1 MDATSTSRFAEQ
13 IADRYRLERELGQG
27 GMATVYLAEDVRH
40 RRHVAIKLL
49 HPELSAVIG
58 SERFLQEIE
67 LTASLQHPHILPL
80 FDSGSADGQLFYVMP
95 FIDGETL
102 RGRLDRER
110 QLSVDDA
117 LRIARE
123 VADALQYA
131 HERGVIHRDIKPEN
145 ILLQGGHALVADF
158 GIALALQHAGGQR
171 MTQTGLSLGTPHY
184 MAPEQAMG
192 ERSIDARADIYALGA
207 ITFEM
212 LAGEPPF
219 TAPTL
224 QGVIARVTTEE
235 ARAVHTLRRTVPVGV
250 SQVIATS
257 LHKIPS
263 DRQPTARDFAAALQ
277 SGMQTTAHAISS
289 ADTAQ
294 SSGTAETPARRGLRY
309 TGALAV
315 LVTAA
320 GLGYVTPRGD
330 GTSSTSAAV
339 PTVAML
345 VPESD
350 EWWDGSGKSIAMS
363 PDGRRVAVVSGGDGT
378 SGLIIRSLDSLGS
391 RSVPGTSGATLP
403 FWSRDGASL
412 AFFADGQL
420 KVADLATGAVRQLC
434 AAPLPGGG
442 SWGVDD
448 VILYLPE
455 NASPVHRTS
464 PASAECKPLGVRQ
477 PPESMRGGGVQFL
490 GDGRH
495 FIVATDVSVWVGA
508 IGDDSLSWL
517 TDARLHRGIAG
528 GGDILLYK
536 PDGSSGTLSAQ
547 RIDLKARRLI
557 GQPVGIIDGVGNP
570 GGYTAV
576 TASLNGTLV
585 AFASREERGPGR
597 LWVVSRNGTTLDSLT
612 LPGEG
617 FGRRS
622 FSHDGQRIVVGGW
635 SLSIHDRAAGTWT
648 SLLPGQQAT
657 PRLSNSAVWAPNDT
671 AVAFVS
677 RQFGRHAGGDTIMV
691 VDSRGRNVR
700 VVTGD
705 RDATRSMG
713 PRDWSPDGRYLLFR
727 YSAGGGAANSEP
739 WVYDFATSQRR
750 LLFAEPSDIGDMRI
764 SPDGRFIAYEA
775 RVGREPSIF
784 VRPFLAAGAA
794 VRVSTREGTL
804 PRWTGREGD
813 LVFSTNGGEIMR
825 VRIDGTGRPTSSPAV
840 VFRPTTAGVVSSN
853 VDVSPNGELFLVRRS
868 PTTSPPLTIMLDWWS
883 LLNTRGKD

>member
-1 MDATSTSRFAEQ
+1 MSTSRFAER

-40 RRHVAIKLL
+40 RRRVALKLL

-58 SERFLQEIE
+58 SERFLKEIE

-80 FDSGSADGQLFYVMP
+80 FDSGSADGQLYYVMP

-102 RGRLDRER
+102 RSRLDRER

-131 HERGVIHRDIKPEN
+131 HERGIIHRDIKPEN

-158 GIALALQHAGGQR
+158 GIALALQQAGGQR

-192 ERSIDARADIYALGA
+192 ERTIDARADIYALGA

-250 SQVIATS
+250 SHVIGRS
-257 LHKIPS
+257 LHKLPS
-263 DRQPTARDFAAALQ
+263 DRPPTARDFAAALQ
-277 SGMQTTAHAISS
+277 AGMQTTSHERS
-289 ADTAQ
+289 AADAAA
-294 SSGTAETPARRGLRY
+294 SRGRAEAPARRTLRY

-320 GLGYVTPRGD
+320 GVGYLVPHRNGST
-330 GTSSTSAAV
+330 STSASV
-339 PTVAML
+339 PTMAML
-345 VPESD
+345 VPED
-350 EWWDGSGKSIAMS
+350 GEQWDGSGRSIAMS
-363 PDGRRVAVVSGGDGT
+363 PDGRRVAVVSSRDRS

-391 RSVPGTSGATLP
+391 RSVPGTSGATMP

-420 KVADLATGAVRQLC
+420 KVADLSSGAVRKLC

-442 SWGVDD
+442 SWGADE
-448 VILYLPE
+448 VILYVPE
-455 NASPVHRTS
+455 GASPVHRTS
-464 PASAECKPLGVRQ
+464 SVAAECKPLGVRQ
-477 PPESMRGGGVQFL
+477 PPESMRAGGVQFL

-495 FIVATDVSVWVGA
+495 FIVSTDISVWIAA

-517 TDARLHRGIAG
+517 TDVRLHRGIAG

-536 PDGSSGTLSAQ
+536 PDGTSGTLSAQ
-547 RIDLKARRLI
+547 RIDLKARRLT
-557 GQPVGIIDGVGNP
+557 GQPVGIIDGVPNG

-576 TASLNGTLV
+576 TTSLNGSLV
-585 AFASREERGPGR
+585 AFASRGDTGPR
-597 LWVVSRNGTTLDSLT
+597 RRWVVTRNGVTIDSLT
-612 LPGEG
+612 LPDGG
-617 FGRRS
+617 FGRPS

-648 SLLPGQQAT
+648 SLLSGQQAT

-671 AVAFVS
+671 AVAFIS
-677 RQFGRHAGGDTIMV
+677 RQFDRRGGGDTIMV
-691 VDSRGRNVR
+691 MDSRGTNVH

-705 RDATRSMG
+705 RDPTRNMS

-727 YSAGGGAANSEP
+727 YSAGGGAANGEP
-739 WVYDFATSQRR
+739 WIYDFMTSQRR
-750 LLFAEPSDIGDMRI
+750 LLFAEPADIGDMRI

-775 RVGREPSIF
+775 AVSREPSIF
-784 VRPFLAAGAA
+784 VRPFLTAGAA

-804 PRWTGREGD
+804 PRWTGGEGD
-813 LVFSTNGGEIMR
+813 LVFDTPGGIMR
-825 VRIDGTGRPTSSPAV
+825 VRIDGTGHPTSSPSV
-840 VFRPTTAGVVSSN
+840 VFRQSEAGGVSSAI
-853 VDVSPNGELFLVRRS
+853 DVSPDGELFLVGRTR
-868 PTTSPPLTIMLDWWS
+868 TTSPPLTLMLDWWS
-883 LLNTRGKD
+883 LLNKHEKN